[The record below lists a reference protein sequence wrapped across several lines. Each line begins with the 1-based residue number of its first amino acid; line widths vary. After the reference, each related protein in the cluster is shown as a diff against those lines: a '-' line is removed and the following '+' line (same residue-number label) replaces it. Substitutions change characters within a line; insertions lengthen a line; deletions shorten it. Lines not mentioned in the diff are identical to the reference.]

1 MRFNFNKI
9 MLKLDLKHI
18 NMPLNL
24 SQKSKILGECLMIS
38 SLSGK
43 ALRMLVDIS
52 RGLPSDSTCVLKA

>member
-9 MLKLDLKHI
+9 MLKLDFKHI

-24 SQKSKILGECLMIS
+24 FQKSKLLGECLMIS

-43 ALRMLVDIS
+43 ALRILVDIS
-52 RGLPSDSTCVLKA
+52 RGLPNDSTCVLKA

>member
-24 SQKSKILGECLMIS
+24 FQKSKILGECLMIS